1 MRKAATYHTNYRLP
15 SLTGRG
21 WGWVSWVC
29 CILLLLVACRR
40 EPELHLFPTEETKWF
55 KLPVID
61 LNLEVVWNYETAAGM
76 NYDWKSEWYYGWDDE
91 DRRLFGELGYT
102 EPTEFC
108 LRRYYTSNVPKGP
121 HTSVRAHTVTSNPF
135 VAQYNWGFWD
145 LLAWNNIH
153 TIDGVQSLI
162 FNEEATLDSVT
173 AYTNQTMHPSR
184 YNAPR
189 YSHSFYEPEQLF
201 AAYEQGIEINKSL
214 DGFKYDYDRMLYV
227 KELTMTLEPVT
238 YIYLTQVI
246 LRHNNGRVTAVDGNA
261 NLSGMARSAVVNT
274 GKAGCDPVTVYYHV
288 NMKKNCPLV
297 PFGTPAD
304 DPRRHT
310 AERADIIGGRLVTFG
325 MCQQTPCKISQA
337 CDVTDKNRHYMDVTM
352 QFSNGTDSTFVFDV
366 TRQVRE
372 RWKGGVITVELDMD
386 TIPIPSRRG
395 GSGFDAVVKEV
406 EDGGTFVFDI

>member
-214 DGFKYDYDRMLYV
+214 DGFKYDYERMIYV

-238 YIYLTQVI
+238 FIYLTQVI
-246 LRHNNGRVTAVDGNA
+246 LHNNRGRINSIEGSA
-261 NLSGMARSAVVNT
+261 NLSGLSRSVTLNT
-274 GKAGCDPVTVYYHV
+274 GCTSGDAITVNYGV
-288 NMKKNCPLV
+288 RMKRDCLKKDEKV
-297 PFGTPAD
+297 
-304 DPRRHT
+304 
-310 AERADIIGGRLVTFG
+310 DIIGGRLMTFG
-325 MCQQTPCKISQA
+325 ICNSNNYRTMSRQA
-337 CDVTDKNRHYMDVTM
+337 VVDRSHHYMDVSM
-352 QFSNGTDSTFVFDV
+352 QFNNGNDSTFVFDV
-366 TRQVRE
+366 TEQVRQ
-372 RWKGGVITVELDMD
+372 RFKGGVITVELDVD

-395 GSGFDAVVKEV
+395 GSGFYAVVAEPDSV
-406 EDGGTFVFDI
+406 THIIEM

>member
-214 DGFKYDYDRMLYV
+214 DGFKYDYERMIYV

-246 LRHNNGRVTAVDGNA
+246 LHNNRGRIAGIDGSA
-261 NLSGMARSAVVNT
+261 NLSGLSRSVTLNT
-274 GKAGCDPVTVYYHV
+274 GYTGSDPITVHYGAR
-288 NMKKNCPLV
+288 MKRDCRKQDELV
-297 PFGTPAD
+297 
-304 DPRRHT
+304 
-310 AERADIIGGRLVTFG
+310 DIIGGRLMTFG
-325 MCQQTPCKISQA
+325 ICNSNSFRTLSRQSVV
-337 CDVTDKNRHYMDVTM
+337 DNSRHYMDVTM
-352 QFSNGTDSTFVFDV
+352 VFNNGNDSTFVFDV
-366 TRQVRE
+366 TEQVRQ
-372 RWKGGVITVELDMD
+372 RFKGGVITVELDVD

-395 GSGFDAVVKEV
+395 GSGFDAVVKDFE
-406 EDGGTFVFDI
+406 EETYEIEM

>member
-153 TIDGVQSLI
+153 TIDGVQ
-162 FNEEATLDSVT
+162 
-173 AYTNQTMHPSR
+173 
-184 YNAPR
+184 
-189 YSHSFYEPEQLF
+189 
-201 AAYEQGIEINKSL
+201 NKSL
-214 DGFKYDYDRMLYV
+214 DGFKYDYERMIYV

-246 LRHNNGRVTAVDGNA
+246 LHNNRGRIAGIDGSA
-261 NLSGMARSAVVNT
+261 NLSGLSRSVTLNT
-274 GKAGCDPVTVYYHV
+274 GYTGSDPITVHFGAR
-288 NMKKNCPLV
+288 MKRDCRKQDELV
-297 PFGTPAD
+297 
-304 DPRRHT
+304 
-310 AERADIIGGRLVTFG
+310 DIIGGRLVTFG
-325 MCQQTPCKISQA
+325 ICNSNGFRTVSRQA
-337 CDVTDKNRHYMDVTM
+337 VVDNSHHYLDVSM
-352 QFSNGTDSTFVFDV
+352 QFNNGNDSTLVFDV
-366 TRQVRE
+366 TEQVRQ
-372 RWKGGVITVELDMD
+372 RFKGGVITVELDVD

-395 GSGFDAVVKEV
+395 GSGFDAVVKDFE
-406 EDGGTFVFDI
+406 EETHEFEM

>member
-1 MRKAATYHTNYRLP
+1 MIYSIISVYPPSSMATARIADRSGKGTLFFSICEATITASRLP
-15 SLTGRG
+15 QVSRRVMLRSRFSRITANMSCDSFPEQLLRQVIAALFRPVPDLTLP
-21 WGWVSWVC
+21 
-29 CILLLLVACRR
+29 IN
-40 EPELHLFPTEETKWF
+40 EPG
-55 KLPVID
+55 
-61 LNLEVVWNYETAAGM
+61 AAGKHLIQP
-76 NYDWKSEWYYGWDDE
+76 DAV
-91 DRRLFGELGYT
+91 FGELGYT

-214 DGFKYDYDRMLYV
+214 DGFKYDYERMIYV

-246 LRHNNGRVTAVDGNA
+246 LHNNRGRISSIDGSA
-261 NLSGMARSAVVNT
+261 NLSGLSRSVTLNT
-274 GKAGCDPVTVYYHV
+274 GYTGSDPITVHFGAR
-288 NMKKNCPLV
+288 MKRDCRKQDELV
-297 PFGTPAD
+297 
-304 DPRRHT
+304 
-310 AERADIIGGRLVTFG
+310 DIIGGRLVTFG
-325 MCQQTPCKISQA
+325 ICNSNGFRTLSRQA
-337 CDVTDKNRHYMDVTM
+337 VVDNSHHYLDVSM
-352 QFSNGTDSTFVFDV
+352 QFNNGNDSTLVFDV
-366 TRQVRE
+366 TEQVRQ
-372 RWKGGVITVELDMD
+372 RFKGGVITVELDVD

-395 GSGFDAVVKEV
+395 GSGFDAVVKDFEEV
-406 EDGGTFVFDI
+406 THEIEM

>member
-214 DGFKYDYDRMLYV
+214 DGFKYDYERMIYV

-246 LRHNNGRVTAVDGNA
+246 LHNNRGRIAGIDGSA
-261 NLSGMARSAVVNT
+261 NLSGLSRSVTLNT
-274 GKAGCDPVTVYYHV
+274 GYTGSDPITVHFGAR
-288 NMKKNCPLV
+288 MKRDCRKQDELV
-297 PFGTPAD
+297 
-304 DPRRHT
+304 
-310 AERADIIGGRLVTFG
+310 DIIGGRLVTFG
-325 MCQQTPCKISQA
+325 ICNSNGFRTVSRQSVV
-337 CDVTDKNRHYMDVTM
+337 DNSRHYMDVSM
-352 QFSNGTDSTFVFDV
+352 VFNNGNDSTFVFDV
-366 TRQVRE
+366 TEQVRQ
-372 RWKGGVITVELDMD
+372 RFKGGVITVELDVD

-395 GSGFDAVVKEV
+395 GSGFDAVVKDFE
-406 EDGGTFVFDI
+406 EETYEIEM